1 MSKRYYAIFSL
12 FSNKNKA
19 GIVTPK
25 RPMNLNLWTLKF
37 PPMAIVSIFHRISGV
52 IIFLLLPF
60 MLYLLQLSLK
70 SSASFDDCLMMLSM
84 IEYKFL
90 VWVFLAAF
98 FYHLIAGIR
107 HLMMDLG
114 FGESLNA
121 GRISAILVM
130 LLGVVMTILV
140 GVWLW

>member
-1 MSKRYYAIFSL
+1 
-12 FSNKNKA
+12 
-19 GIVTPK
+19 VTPK